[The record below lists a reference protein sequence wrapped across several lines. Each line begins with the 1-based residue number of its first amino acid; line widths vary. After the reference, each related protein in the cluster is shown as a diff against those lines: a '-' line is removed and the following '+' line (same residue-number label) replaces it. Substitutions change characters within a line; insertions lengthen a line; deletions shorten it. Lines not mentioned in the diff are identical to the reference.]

1 MKENMISELDEFEAE
16 LLRQLEEVRRF
27 RASLQSEIK
36 EKEQSATKAKRRT
49 TIKQEV
55 LEILAKHPEGITALE
70 ILDEMKAHYRPHL
83 LRETLSPQ
91 LSRLKND
98 DNKVVV
104 ENKIWRLSN

>member
-1 MKENMISELDEFEAE
+1 MKENIDKQLDELEAD
-16 LLRQLEEVRRF
+16 LARQLADVRRL
-27 RASLQSEIK
+27 RASLQSRSIVK
-36 EKEQSATKAKRRT
+36 EKKKIKKTRLT

-55 LEILAKHPEGITALE
+55 LEILAKYPDGIMALE
-70 ILDEMKAHYRPHL
+70 ILDEMKAHYRPDL

-98 DNKVVV
+98 DNKVIV